1 MTPHTTW
8 YPADEPDDAPP
19 PPPPLHSP
27 TLPFRFVIPGS
38 GTPYPVHE
46 APEPGMV
53 DLLSGDQWHRGGS
66 LRQPVAEDF
75 LRPQKALPAPPV
87 EGRDEEI
94 EVEVAEPDDW
104 VNEVP
109 ATEPDSY
116 FHDVPVTSQQPSHLQ
131 SHATELDR
139 RDTIAPLSV
148 VIPSPVP
155 ERPNTAPPR
164 PESAQSESAVSE
176 RQDTPTRVPAMAN
189 DFFSPVLGGLQRLPS
204 TPQKE
209 SKSERVRRF
218 FSFRRRKYG
227 RASR

>member
-1 MTPHTTW
+1 
-8 YPADEPDDAPP
+8 
-19 PPPPLHSP
+19 
-27 TLPFRFVIPGS
+27 
-38 GTPYPVHE
+38 
-46 APEPGMV
+46 MV

-75 LRPQKALPAPPV
+75 LRPRPAPPV
-87 EGRDEEI
+87 EMCDEETGTESI
-94 EVEVAEPDDW
+94 EPDDW
-104 VNEVP
+104 VDGVS

-116 FHDVPVTSQQPSHLQ
+116 FKDAPVTGQQPDHLQ

-139 RDTIAPLSV
+139 RDTFAPLSI
-148 VIPSPVP
+148 VI
-155 ERPNTAPPR
+155 PPR
-164 PESAQSESAVSE
+164 PESAKSESAISE
-176 RQDTPTRVPAMAN
+176 RRDTPTRVPAMAN

-204 TPQKE
+204 VPQKQ

>member
-1 MTPHTTW
+1 
-8 YPADEPDDAPP
+8 
-19 PPPPLHSP
+19 
-27 TLPFRFVIPGS
+27 
-38 GTPYPVHE
+38 
-46 APEPGMV
+46 MV

-75 LRPQKALPAPPV
+75 LRQRHPLPAPPLV
-87 EGRDEEI
+87 EILDEE
-94 EVEVAEPDDW
+94 VEMEDIKPEDW
-104 VNEVP
+104 VDEVP

-116 FHDVPVTSQQPSHLQ
+116 FPDVPITNQQPDHLQ
-131 SHATELDR
+131 SHAPELDR

-155 ERPNTAPPR
+155 ERPATAPPR
-164 PESAQSESAVSE
+164 PESAQSK

-189 DFFSPVLGGLQRLPS
+189 DFFTPVLGGLQRLRS

-209 SKSERVRRF
+209 SKSERVKRF

>member
-8 YPADEPDDAPP
+8 YSADEPDDALPP
-19 PPPPLHSP
+19 PPPPQSP
-27 TLPFRFVIPGS
+27 ILPFRFVIPGS

-75 LRPQKALPAPPV
+75 LRPRPAPPV
-87 EGRDEEI
+87 EMCDEETGTESI
-94 EVEVAEPDDW
+94 EPEDW
-104 VNEVP
+104 VNEVS

-116 FHDVPVTSQQPSHLQ
+116 FHDVPITNQQPDHPQ

-139 RDTIAPLSV
+139 RDPIAPLSV

-164 PESAQSESAVSE
+164 PESAQSE

-204 TPQKE
+204 VPQKQ